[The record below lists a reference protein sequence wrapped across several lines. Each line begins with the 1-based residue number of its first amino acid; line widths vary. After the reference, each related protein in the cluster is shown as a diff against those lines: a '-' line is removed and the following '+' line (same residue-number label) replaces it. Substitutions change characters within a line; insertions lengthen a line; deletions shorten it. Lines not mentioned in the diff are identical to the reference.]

1 MTPKERVLRALSHEE
16 PDRVPINYLA
26 NTEIDQRLKAH
37 YGLAADD
44 AEGLRQA
51 LGVDFRSVN
60 PAYAGPKLHQAPE
73 GMTADEWGN
82 RRRWV
87 EHTAGGYW
95 DYCDWPLRDATLEQI
110 EAWPLPSPDDYDY
123 QRVGDRCR
131 RYGDYCVV
139 LGSAGIGDLI
149 NSSGMVRTM
158 EQVLVDLITDNPA
171 GLRLMQRR
179 VAIQM
184 EVMRRSLEIA
194 AGGVDLLWIGEDLG
208 TQIGPMI
215 SPELYR
221 RHIRPVEQGF
231 VDLAASF
238 DVPVMIHSCGSSS
251 WAFEDFI
258 EIGIAAVDT
267 LQPEAAD
274 MDPAMLKAR
283 YGDRLAMHGMISTA
297 GPVARGSVEDVVA
310 DCRGILE
317 VMMPGGGYAFAPTH
331 SLQSNSPT
339 ENVVAMYEAAREF
352 GRYA

>member
-1 MTPKERVLRALSHEE
+1 MTSKERVVRALSHRE

-26 NTEIDQRLKAH
+26 NTEIDHRLKAH

-60 PAYAGPKLHQAPE
+60 PPYVGPKRHEAPE

-87 EHTAGGYW
+87 EHASGGYW
-95 DYCDWPLRDATLEQI
+95 DYCDWPLREATVEQV

-123 QRVGDRCR
+123 KRVREGCR
-131 RYGDYCVV
+131 RYGEYGVV
-139 LGSAGIGDLI
+139 LGGAGIGDLI

-158 EQVLVDLITDNPA
+158 EQVLIDLITDEPA

-179 VAIQM
+179 VAIQR
-184 EVMRRSLEIA
+184 EVIRRSLQIA
-194 AGGVDLLWIGEDLG
+194 DGGVDLLWIGEDLG

-215 SPELYR
+215 SLDLYR
-221 RHIRPVEQGF
+221 RHIRPVQQGF
-231 VDLAASF
+231 VDLARSF
-238 DVPVMIHSCGSSS
+238 GVPVMIHSCGSSS

-258 EIGIAAVDT
+258 EIGISAVDT

-274 MDPAMLKAR
+274 MAPATLKAR

-297 GPVARGSVEDVVA
+297 GPVASGRVEEVVA
-310 DCRGILE
+310 DCRHILD

-331 SLQSNSPT
+331 ALQSNSPT
-339 ENVVAMYEAAREF
+339 ENVVAMYQTAREF
-352 GRYA
+352 GRYG